1 MSAILDLDPVFRFPD
16 HDLLALEAL
25 ICGGQTGDIAFRRW
39 IDTVDLEGMSA
50 ASTELLP
57 LLFARHV
64 QGNPHLPHYPR
75 IKGVHRLAH
84 VRNSL
89 LLDSAASAA
98 RFLAGS
104 GIEAMMIKGAS
115 LALARYPH
123 PGLRPMGDVDLL
135 VKANDYQ
142 RANAMLQESG
152 WRYRYNA
159 AHRRQV
165 NHSCDYI
172 THDGRALDLHVRALL
187 EVDDPDFEAG
197 LFTRAHRLSW
207 AGMNVLIPSPE
218 DEALVCLVNAV
229 RDAGAARPIW
239 VIDLAHLETSCAPLD
254 WHALWQRA
262 NRFGIAREVLH
273 ALQVAS
279 HIRGNEALHAML
291 ERQIA
296 TTPGFERD
304 YLETVV
310 SSGSTYAIPET
321 KRQEV
326 DRTLAANAG
335 PADFAATAR
344 NWSALTETRAAF
356 GTIRVFETPGG
367 QIKSLHLRWRHLRL
381 VPMLFAVTDQGQWEE
396 ICRQSPTMGEGTL
409 DVRPGMLRWKPAG
422 DLPPQVYQA
431 SIKLTSPLPRSLS
444 PSATITLSAIVGNSS
459 GGPWFATARPPYATG
474 LSWHVQA
481 PTGETITWDNQRLYL
496 RPDVMKE
503 HHFSFVEPGASLAC
517 QLPFTAPEKPGRYRI
532 TFDLVHE
539 LVRWFSV
546 TPDTLPAW
554 DLTVE

>member
-16 HDLLALEAL
+16 HDLLALQAL
-25 ICGGQTGDIAFRRW
+25 ICGGLPGDIAFRRW

-57 LLFARHV
+57 LLFARHM

-89 LLDSAASAA
+89 QLASAASAV
-98 RFLAGS
+98 RLLAGS

-115 LALARYPH
+115 LALGRYPH

-135 VKANDYQ
+135 VRAREYQ
-142 RANAMLQESG
+142 HANAVLQENG

-159 AHRRQV
+159 GHRRQV

-187 EVDDPDFEAG
+187 EVDDPEFEAG
-197 LFTRAHRLSW
+197 LFTRARRLSW
-207 AGMNVLIPSPE
+207 EGMDILVPSAE

-229 RDAGAARPIW
+229 RDAGPARPIW
-239 VIDLAHLETSCAPLD
+239 VIDLAHLESSRAPLD
-254 WHALWQRA
+254 WHALWHRA
-262 NRFGIAREVLH
+262 NRFGIARQVLH
-273 ALQVAS
+273 TLQVAS
-279 HIRGNEALHAML
+279 LVSGNEALHATL
-291 ERQIA
+291 GRLIA

-310 SSGSTYAIPET
+310 SSGSTYAIPEA

-326 DRTLAANAG
+326 DRSLAANAD
-335 PADFAATAR
+335 PADPGAATR
-344 NWSALTETRAAF
+344 TWSALTETRAAF
-356 GTIRVFETPGG
+356 GTIRVFETAGG
-367 QIKSLHLRWRHLRL
+367 QIKALHLRWRHLRF
-381 VPMLFAVTDQGQWEE
+381 VPLLFAVTDQGQWEDL
-396 ICRQSPTMGEGTL
+396 CRQSPAMGEGTL
-409 DVRPGMLRWKPAG
+409 DIRPGVLEWRPAG

-431 SIKLTSPLPRSLS
+431 AITLTSPLPRSLS
-444 PSATITLSAIVGNSS
+444 PSATITLSAAVGNCS
-459 GGPWFATARPPYATG
+459 GGPWYATARTPYATG
-474 LSWHVQA
+474 LSWHVHA
-481 PTGETITWDNQRLYL
+481 LAGETITWDNQRLYL
-496 RPDVMKE
+496 RPDVVKD
-503 HHFSFVEPGASLAC
+503 HHFSFVEPGASIAC

-539 LVRWFSV
+539 LVRWFSD
-546 TPDTLPAW
+546 TPHTLPAW